1 MTSKTPH
8 EWSSTSL
15 LTKAQRYAD
24 LMLEQPRDHWQFGFW
39 SALCLEMII
48 RASVAHVSTTLLAD
62 GKDWNNVLFAL
73 GRKGASSKLS
83 PKSIDASDA
92 ITRAEALFPEFN
104 REMANFCVIHL
115 QRRNAELH
123 SGVLPFDGLNTST
136 WLPQFYAAS
145 EALLGT
151 MDMLMGNFFG
161 ADEAKTAATLVQALK
176 DDAAKAVRG
185 TINAHKTIWEEK
197 SEEERKKLA
206 RKADDQSTRA
216 DGHRVA
222 CPACQSVALVNGA
235 PAGPESSSFKDGMI
249 VLRQPMLPS
258 HFECK
263 ACGLKIAGY
272 SKLNACDLGGTFTAT
287 SYADPVDYFEDD
299 FRDRFS
305 GMDEDNNEP

>member
-1 MTSKTPH
+1 
-8 EWSSTSL
+8 
-15 LTKAQRYAD
+15 
-24 LMLEQPRDHWQFGFW
+24 
-39 SALCLEMII
+39 MII
-48 RASVAHVSTTLLAD
+48 RASLAHVSTTLLAD

-73 GRKGASSKLS
+73 GRKGTSSKLS
-83 PKSIDASDA
+83 PKSIDASEA

-104 REMANFCVIHL
+104 RELANSCVIHL

-123 SGVLPFDGLNTST
+123 SGDLPFDGLNTST
-136 WLPQFYAAS
+136 WLPQFYAAA

-151 MDMLMGNFFG
+151 LGMPMANFFG
-161 ADEAKTAATLVQALK
+161 ADEATTAATLIKALK
-176 DDAAKAVRG
+176 DDAAKVVKG
-185 TINAHKTIWEEK
+185 TINAHKTIWNEK
-197 SEEERKKLA
+197 SEEEQKKLA
-206 RKADDQSTRA
+206 RHADAQSTRA
-216 DGHRVA
+216 NGHRVV
-222 CPACQSVALVNGA
+222 CPACQSVALVNGT

-263 ACGLKIAGY
+263 ACGLKIAVY

>member
-1 MTSKTPH
+1 MTNKTPH
-8 EWSSTSL
+8 EWSAPSL
-15 LTKAQRYAD
+15 LAKAQRYTD
-24 LMLEQPRDHWQFGFW
+24 LMLDQPRDHWQFGFW

-48 RASVAHVSTTLLAD
+48 RAAVANVSTTLLAD

-73 GRKGASSKLS
+73 GKKGASSKLS

-104 REMANFCVIHL
+104 REMVNFCVIHL

-123 SGVLPFDGLNTST
+123 SGSLPFDALNTST
-136 WLPQFYAAS
+136 WLPQFYAACS
-145 EALLGT
+145 ALLGT
-151 MDMLMGNFFG
+151 LGMPMDKFFG
-161 ADEAKTAATLVQALK
+161 PDEAKTAATLIQALK
-176 DDAAKAVRG
+176 DDAAKAVKG
-185 TINAHKTIWEEK
+185 TISAHRTIWEEK

-216 DGHRVA
+216 DGHRVS

-272 SKLNACDLGGTFTAT
+272 SKLNACDLGGTFTST